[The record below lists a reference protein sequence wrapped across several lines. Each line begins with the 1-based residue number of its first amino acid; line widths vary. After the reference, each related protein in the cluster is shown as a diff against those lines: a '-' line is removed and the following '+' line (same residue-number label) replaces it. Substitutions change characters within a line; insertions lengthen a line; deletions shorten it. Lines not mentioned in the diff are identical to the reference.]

1 MNTKRNYKDTVS
13 RMLFKEP
20 GNALSLYNVLNGT
33 DYTDPSMIRFNTL
46 ENAIYMGMKN
56 DLSFLIMNEM
66 YLYEYQSTYTPNMPL
81 RDLLYVADLLQAHVR
96 DETLYSSKQI
106 KLPTPHFVVI
116 YNGMEKQ
123 PERLEQKLSETF
135 EVKTDDP
142 ELELTVTILNINSG
156 MNEELKSRCPVL
168 KEYML
173 YVEKVRENRRSMPLE
188 DAVRKAIDYCIG
200 NGILRDFLSRQRA
213 EVYKMSIYEY
223 DEERELRLIRRDE
236 REIGRQE
243 ERQNSEKRLEEEQ
256 VHTVQSI
263 ISLCKEFGA
272 GKEKAVEKLTDRYHL
287 SKEQAEEKINLYWE
301 CV

>member
-1 MNTKRNYKDTVS
+1 M
-13 RMLFKEP
+13 
-20 GNALSLYNVLNGT
+20 
-33 DYTDPSMIRFNTL
+33 
-46 ENAIYMGMKN
+46 
-56 DLSFLIMNEM
+56 
-66 YLYEYQSTYTPNMPL
+66 
-81 RDLLYVADLLQAHVR
+81 
-96 DETLYSSKQI
+96 
-106 KLPTPHFVVI
+106 VI

-123 PERLEQKLSETF
+123 PERLEQKLSEAF

-243 ERQNSEKRLEEEQ
+243 ERQNSERMLEEEQ

-272 GKEKAVEKLTDRYHL
+272 GKEKAVEKLIDRYHL
-287 SKEQAEEKINLYWE
+287 SKEQAEEKIDLYWE